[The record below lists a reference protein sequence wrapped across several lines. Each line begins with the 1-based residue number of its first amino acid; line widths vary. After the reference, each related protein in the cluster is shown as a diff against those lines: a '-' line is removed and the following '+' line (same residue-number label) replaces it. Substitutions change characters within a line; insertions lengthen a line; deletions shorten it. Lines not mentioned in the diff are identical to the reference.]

1 MMNAKLLAICLSL
14 VLFLPLSLL
23 AHTHAQTNDL
33 FEQSLGD
40 LMTAEVVTAGR
51 QRQKFA
57 EAPAAMSIV
66 TAEDIRQSGAIS
78 LSEAL
83 RMVMGIH
90 LGYTNSSYMLAG
102 GIRGFH
108 KLPANKIVLL
118 IDGVPWSY
126 EMYGVPAFFQI
137 PITLAEIERIE
148 VLKGPGSSLYGPN
161 AMFGVVNVITRRPGD
176 TPGTFLSVTA
186 GEDQTLSG
194 TFMQGGTVEKNL
206 DWRLSFG
213 WDEMDNRDYIAWSS
227 HPVHRYGKFNTSMDY
242 RTCDNARV
250 SLFAGYLSTRRQDV
264 IVESVGP
271 VDQSGTDTIKA
282 VLSYVAENP
291 AVTVRAHCNEKGWS
305 DGYSL
310 GEKILNF
317 KMGQRGVEFQ
327 HQWAPFAGDTLVWG
341 ANFDQKYAEGPSIG
355 GKHTHDIPGM
365 FADNTWH
372 VTKTVGLNTGLRY
385 DHHPNTGSTVSHR
398 ISLLHNPFANHHFR
412 VTWGSSYRNPDFIE
426 SYYDRVSPISEN
438 MDLRVFGNRSNDAE
452 KAETWE
458 LGYNGRYFEACMISA
473 SLFYSELRDVVYFI
487 RSGDPYI
494 DPETD
499 RIIIPTPFLNIGD
512 AKQHGAEIELNW
524 QVASWLNAIVNY
536 TWLEQKEKDAAVK
549 QLLIMTPRH
558 IANGQL
564 MARFNNGFSANMSL
578 HYTDKTEWRQYT
590 WFSPD
595 GDTIA
600 GGRADSYVFA
610 NLRVGYAFSLAGKP
624 AEISLAALNL
634 FDTGF
639 DEYPMDTSDVARRI
653 TGSISLRL

>member
-1 MMNAKLLAICLSL
+1 MKHKKLIVICLSL
-14 VLFLPLSLL
+14 VLFLPLPLL
-23 AHTHAQTNDL
+23 ARPQAQTNDL
-33 FEQSLGD
+33 FEMSLDD
-40 LMTAEVVTAGR
+40 LMNAEVVTAGR

-66 TAEDIRQSGAIS
+66 TAEDIRQSGALS

-83 RMVMGIH
+83 RMVVGIH

-126 EMYGVPAFFQI
+126 EMYGVPSFFHI
-137 PITLAEIERIE
+137 PITLEEIERIE

-186 GEDQTLSG
+186 GEHQTLAG
-194 TFMQGGTVEKNL
+194 TFMQGGAAGENL

-227 HPVHRYGKFNTSMDY
+227 HPVHRYGKFNTSVDY
-242 RTCDNARV
+242 RTGDNARV

-271 VDQSGTDTIKA
+271 VDQSGTDIIKT
-282 VLSYVAENP
+282 VLSYVAEDP

-341 ANFDQKYAEGPSIG
+341 ANFDQEYAEGPSIG
-355 GKHTHDIPGM
+355 GKHTHDMPGM
-365 FADNTWH
+365 FFDNTRH

-412 VTWGSSYRNPDFIE
+412 ATWGSSYRNPDFIE

-438 MDLRVFGNRSNDAE
+438 MDLRVFGNRNNDAE

-458 LGYNGRYFEACMISA
+458 LGYNGRYFEACMISG

-487 RSGDPYI
+487 RSGDPHI

-536 TWLEQKEKDAAVK
+536 TWLEQKEKDAAVR

-558 IANGQL
+558 MANGQL
-564 MARFNNGFSANMSL
+564 RARFNNGFSANMSL
-578 HYTDKTEWRQYT
+578 HYKDKTEWRQYT

-595 GDTIA
+595 GDTDA